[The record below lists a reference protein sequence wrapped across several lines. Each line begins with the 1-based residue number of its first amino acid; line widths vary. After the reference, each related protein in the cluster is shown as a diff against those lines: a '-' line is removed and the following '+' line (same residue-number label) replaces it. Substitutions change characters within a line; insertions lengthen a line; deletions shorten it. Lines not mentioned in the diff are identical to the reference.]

1 MDQGHNYAPISKSCL
16 PLHVI
21 SLHEILSPLWNVN
34 TLVLM
39 FHKGD
44 KIPMVDRGWLTP
56 EEVRHILN
64 ALS

>member
-1 MDQGHNYAPISKSCL
+1 MDQGHNYTSIIVSCL

-21 SLHEILSPLWNVN
+21 TLHEILSPLWNVN

-44 KIPMVDRGWLTP
+44 KIPKVDRIWLTP
-56 EEVRHILN
+56 EEVEHV
-64 ALS
+64 